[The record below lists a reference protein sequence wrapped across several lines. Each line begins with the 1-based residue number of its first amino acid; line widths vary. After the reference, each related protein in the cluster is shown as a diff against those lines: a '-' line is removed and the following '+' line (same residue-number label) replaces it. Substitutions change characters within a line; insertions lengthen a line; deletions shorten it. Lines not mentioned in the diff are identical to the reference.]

1 MKLTILG
8 CHSAT
13 PRDNARPTAQILEMK
28 GHLFLIDCGEGT
40 QMALRRNKVKFARI
54 KHVFISHLHG
64 DHVYGLIG
72 LISTFC
78 LLSRESDLT
87 VYGPKGIKE
96 LILVQLKLA
105 GVYTSFSLRFRESEI
120 NTPQLLLEDDSLTVT
135 TIPLEHRI
143 FTHGFLFKEKP
154 GDRHLDIVACQEHNI
169 DKAYYRKIK
178 QGHDHIQED
187 GEVIEN
193 ELLTTDGEKPKSYA
207 FCSDTVYK
215 EDIVPQITG
224 VTALYHESTFLKS
237 HEHLCEKTKHSTAEQ
252 AAKIALKA
260 KVGTLILGHYSSRYG
275 DYELFKKEAQ
285 EVFQDSELAMDGKV
299 FKF

>member
-187 GEVIEN
+187 GEVIAN

-285 EVFQDSELAMDGKV
+285 EVFQNSELAMDGKV